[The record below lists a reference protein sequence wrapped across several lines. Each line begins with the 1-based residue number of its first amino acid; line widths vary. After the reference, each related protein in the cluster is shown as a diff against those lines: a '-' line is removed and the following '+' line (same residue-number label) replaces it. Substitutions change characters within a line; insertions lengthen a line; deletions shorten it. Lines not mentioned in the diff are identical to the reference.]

1 MTYTVFNDTNKEIR
15 FVDEKSCARLALI
28 TIIVTHQLRFSGEMW
43 VGGCGGVKKVKPL
56 CLAPQQNIRHAPQA
70 ENILGP
76 NGLRYS
82 DLYEA
87 WPVTACVE
95 CHLFPADASGEGDMV
110 EVLKTMKWKR
120 RRLWYIDGTKQAI
133 ICYYIYALTS
143 ICVVI
148 FVLLWCM
155 HIMSDQQEITWCT

>member
-70 ENILGP
+70 ENIWPKWFTILGP
-76 NGLRYS
+76 LWSMAS
-82 DLYEA
+82 DGVCGMSPLSSRCFWWRWHGGGPQNYEMEKEA
-87 WPVTACVE
+87 LMIHRWNEAC
-95 CHLFPADASGEGDMV
+95 DAARQY
-110 EVLKTMKWKR
+110 LLIRT
-120 RRLWYIDGTKQAI
+120 I
-133 ICYYIYALTS
+133 ISTHTC
-143 ICVVI
+143 
-148 FVLLWCM
+148 
-155 HIMSDQQEITWCT
+155 